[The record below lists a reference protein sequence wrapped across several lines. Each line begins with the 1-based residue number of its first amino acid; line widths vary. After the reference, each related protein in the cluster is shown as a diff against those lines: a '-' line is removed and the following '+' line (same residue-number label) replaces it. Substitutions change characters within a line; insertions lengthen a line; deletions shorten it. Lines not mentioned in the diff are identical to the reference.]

1 MQNGVGDAIGLT
13 TEQVNLLAAQGAVRL
28 SRCLPV
34 AGNSWGKLQEVH
46 GGCPKSMV
54 SIYGIIVTDSHL
66 EHILEK
72 NVNKEYG
79 GWVSTLRT

>member
-54 SIYGIIVTDSHL
+54 SIENGKSQSKM
-66 EHILEK
+66 EK
-72 NVNKEYG
+72 IPIEKWMMTG
-79 GWVSTLRT
+79 GTLI